1 MNTKYNDFKTYT
13 VRGNETVQDICMANN
28 ISESDLVQ
36 ANPHISLASYGGSL
50 FSSQKYKLDIKP
62 GDVLNIPFYNEEKN
76 KKGVKV
82 IKGNRTVKV
91 GVWEDYEVTD
101 WYEGTPEED
110 RNEEKVKWD
119 LYYMQNGTKPE
130 LILQKEEG
138 KIRFQDKAVGN
149 KYKVVAYLDEPN
161 LNDGSALLIEVEASE
176 KKEIL
181 SIKISDSN
189 NKPINGP
196 LAYGEKINVHVTT
209 TGMKGEYIYIT
220 LWEDDANGEGHD
232 EANKYN
238 QVGVKEK
245 ALVGEKGVA
254 HAIFTLNPD
263 FKKIANAHLAKGDSS
278 EGKTHE
284 YYAIA
289 HASSDSKASANFNV
303 RNPDYKEKRKEEI
316 QDHLKGSKPKPSA
329 PDYKGPVKKEE
340 PKTAQSSQVG
350 ISAIYIANDKGA
362 KLTKST
368 FGNNIRV
375 YIASKGLKN
384 KKVRL
389 WLYEKDTFDPN
400 DELYSKDIVIT
411 SDLCYE
417 NIKLTKAMQNKGNEY
432 EIGEGSSQELFARAK
447 VMNVPSHIFSKSLQA
462 DISSIVVDVAES
474 TTVAKVADVKVQAPK
489 GNSCGEKF
497 CIKKGDKSELI
508 REINIRLAG
517 FGGNVPTDEFTDRT
531 EKMIKQ
537 FQRDYMKVPET
548 GKVCGNV
555 LLAIDDFSSKFDIG
569 TTFWNQLK
577 CSCSTKGKEVT
588 SELRKIKE
596 KNNCDGFG
604 DHTGKNTYKA
614 TPHDEANHKYEY
626 PGIHRSLLFGLKAL
640 KFYFSQQNVYS
651 LDSISSGYR
660 CRFKNYVTTNHQGKA
675 IDIQFSK
682 GDWKIRGE
690 QKKNLETLRKI
701 RDEFYIKYLGGQ
713 ENWTNPNK
721 YSIEPIDL
729 LYKKNGKVR
738 FDHTFSWIHFDV
750 RRFDAVYLEDKYFCK
765 NSQNL
770 NGKGIVQLARESGL
784 NDLCNCLKSFM
795 PQNKSE
801 AEKKETNGRVD
812 PKTLKLSSKGK
823 QFIKDWEKFEPK
835 AYNDS
840 EGYCTIGY
848 GHLIK
853 RKKCEDITIP
863 DEFKNGI
870 TEKRAAELFELRLPK
885 FEEAIKRDIV
895 VPLYQYEYDALV
907 SLVFNTGPE
916 FLNTGGKNS
925 GETQIKKKIN
935 NKEYEAG
942 ANEMSDVTNGGTLGL
957 VKRRKAEINMFK
969 NNVYD
974 SSH

>member
-1 MNTKYNDFKTYT
+1 MNPKYNDFKTYT

-62 GDVLNIPFYNEEKN
+62 GDVLKIPFYNEEKD
-76 KKGVKV
+76 KKGVKI
-82 IKGNRTVKV
+82 IKGKSTVKV

-263 FKKIANAHLAKGDSS
+263 FKKIANAHLSKGDSN

-289 HASSDSKASANFNV
+289 HASGDSKASANINV

-340 PKTAQSSQVG
+340 PKTAQSSQAG

-447 VMNVPSHIFSKSLQA
+447 VMDVPSHIFSKSLQA

-555 LLAIDDFSSKFDIG
+555 LRSIDEFCSKWHENITKYKCLCHASDSKVPVKDRCG
-569 TTFWNQLK
+569 GYGKGLK
-577 CSCSTKGKEVT
+577 
-588 SELRKIKE
+588 
-596 KNNCDGFG
+596 
-604 DHTGKNTYKA
+604 
-614 TPHDEANHKYEY
+614 DEH
-626 PGIHRSLLFGLKAL
+626 PGIHRSLLWGVSAL
-640 KFYFSQQNVYS
+640 KYYLAQQEKYS
-651 LDSISSGYR
+651 FNHISAGYR
-660 CRFKNYVTTNHQGKA
+660 CWAHNKSIPRTSTNHMGKA
-675 IDIQFSK
+675 VDIQFLADKKVIS
-682 GDWKIRGE
+682 GKI
-690 QKKNLETLRKI
+690 KSNIDKLESI
-701 RDEFYIKYLGGQ
+701 RDSFYLKYLKAQ
-713 ENWTNPNK
+713 EGWSVK
-721 YSIEPIDL
+721 DAVFRLEPIGL
-729 LYKKNGKVR
+729 GK
-738 FDHTFSWIHFDV
+738 DQSYSWIHMDV
-750 RRFDAVYLEDKYFCK
+750 TKYTSYLDDKYFVK
-765 NSQNL
+765 LQKDIEGDKLINIASKL
-770 NGKGIVQLARESGL
+770 KLT
-784 NDLCNCLKSFM
+784 DLCNCGGFKSNIQQK
-795 PQNKSE
+795 PKEKVKYKWSHSE
-801 AEKKETNGRVD
+801 FGNLIAKKESSDNYNLCNKTKGGLKVVRDVDVVNTKIKDIVKKQTDRDLFAVGRYQLIPITFNAAIKSLSLDLNSNLDAETQDQIFDEYLIKVKR
-812 PKTLKLSSKGK
+812 PKIYSYLEEDGNLSDAMYDAAKEWASIGVEKGK
-823 QFIKDWEKFEPK
+823 RISDKLVKDKKGKVIER
-835 AYNDS
+835 
-840 EGYCTIGY
+840 
-848 GHLIK
+848 IK
-853 RKKCEDITIP
+853 RYAEGGESYYAGDGLNKAHIT
-863 DEFKNGI
+863 
-870 TEKRAAELFELRLPK
+870 
-885 FEEAIKRDIV
+885 
-895 VPLYQYEYDALV
+895 
-907 SLVFNTGPE
+907 PE
-916 FLNTGGKNS
+916 
-925 GETQIKKKIN
+925 QIKNALINSKKN
-935 NKEYEAG
+935 NK
-942 ANEMSDVTNGGTLGL
+942 
-957 VKRRKAEINMFK
+957 
-969 NNVYD
+969 
-974 SSH
+974 

>member
-13 VRGNETVQDICMANN
+13 VSGNETVQDICLANN

-62 GDVLNIPFYNEEKN
+62 GDVLNIPFYNEEKD
-76 KKGVKV
+76 KKGVKI
-82 IKGNRTVKV
+82 IKGKSTVKV

-263 FKKIANAHLAKGDSS
+263 FKKIANAHLSKGDSN

-289 HASSDSKASANFNV
+289 HASGDSKASANFNI

-340 PKTAQSSQVG
+340 PKPTQSSQVG

-474 TTVAKVADVKVQAPK
+474 TTVAKVADSKTTKKESTNVCFCKQEENQFYWSDRLTCDQRKKVLEVCA
-489 GNSCGEKF
+489 SIWGES
-497 CIKKGDKSELI
+497 KKKEKASELMSVMHL
-508 REINIRLAG
+508 ETANSFSPSSDNGAG
-517 FGGNVPTDEFTDRT
+517 YSGL
-531 EKMIKQ
+531 IQ
-537 FQRDYMKVPET
+537 FSDGAAK
-548 GKVCGNV
+548 
-555 LLAIDDFSSKFDIG
+555 SIG
-569 TTFWNQLK
+569 TTRSQLK
-577 CSCSTKGKEVT
+577 KMTFIEQMDYVKKYLEKKKGQLNTMTDLYLMVLKPNAVGQGNNSGYVLFDESISVPDGDGSKTSTEQRKKNIQVEPWVTKYGYASNPSFMTEPDEKTKRKKWVYTRQAYEQRAGFVNGKTTVGEVAKVLKNEHYNKGKGNIFRGECKNVKEEKKQQKGRAPWVDVAFEEFET
-588 SELRKIKE
+588 YKGLTEKESPLKERISEYFKLSGSPSLKYTDAWCATFIFWCFQNTKDYKDTNVKGNVGAFDWAEKDNSKIKGNKSKDGWINGE
-596 KNNCDGFG
+596 KSEVFVGAIIVFSFSHVAIIVGENSAG
-604 DHTGKNTYKA
+604 D
-614 TPHDEANHKYEY
+614 KY
-626 PGIHRSLLFGLKAL
+626 
-640 KFYFSQQNVYS
+640 V
-651 LDSISSGYR
+651 
-660 CRFKNYVTTNHQGKA
+660 
-675 IDIQFSK
+675 
-682 GDWKIRGE
+682 
-690 QKKNLETLRKI
+690 
-701 RDEFYIKYLGGQ
+701 YLGGNQ
-713 ENWTNPNK
+713 GSKVTGGQKICLGTVSKTSKDIFAIMKPSN
-721 YSIEPIDL
+721 
-729 LYKKNGKVR
+729 YKPK
-738 FDHTFSWIHFDV
+738 D
-750 RRFDAVYLEDKYFCK
+750 E
-765 NSQNL
+765 
-770 NGKGIVQLARESGL
+770 
-784 NDLCNCLKSFM
+784 
-795 PQNKSE
+795 
-801 AEKKETNGRVD
+801 EKKL
-812 PKTLKLSSKGK
+812 PKY
-823 QFIKDWEKFEPK
+823 DV
-835 AYNDS
+835 DS
-840 EGYCTIGY
+840 E
-848 GHLIK
+848 
-853 RKKCEDITIP
+853 
-863 DEFKNGI
+863 
-870 TEKRAAELFELRLPK
+870 
-885 FEEAIKRDIV
+885 
-895 VPLYQYEYDALV
+895 
-907 SLVFNTGPE
+907 
-916 FLNTGGKNS
+916 NS
-925 GETQIKKKIN
+925 N
-935 NKEYEAG
+935 
-942 ANEMSDVTNGGTLGL
+942 
-957 VKRRKAEINMFK
+957 
-969 NNVYD
+969 
-974 SSH
+974 SSSR